1 MTKGGTRNRNGAAPD
16 PKSAR
21 SARQG
26 LSFDQLPA
34 EGYDGEAPEFPLP
47 PAVVM
52 SEHFEHRKK
61 VTEVDEGET
70 TGRNEREQE
79 LWEWA
84 WTTPQAAAWAREPWR
99 WQAVAMWVRI
109 SALCEAP
116 EAQAADKSS
125 LHRFADQI
133 GLTPA
138 GLRENGWEIVRDQ
151 VQEKRAEKDAESG
164 PASDGKM
171 SARERRLKAVADAQ

>member
-1 MTKGGTRNRNGAAPD
+1 MTKGGARNRNGAAPD

-21 SARQG
+21 SARRE

-34 EGYDGEAPEFPLP
+34 EGYAGEAPEFPLP

-52 SEHFEHRKK
+52 HEYFEERKK
-61 VTEVDEGET
+61 VTEVDSGAST
-70 TGRNEREQE
+70 TRQEREQE

-84 WTTPQAAAWAREPWR
+84 WSTPQAAAWAREPWR
-99 WQAVAMWVRI
+99 WQSVAMWVRI
-109 SALCEAP
+109 SALCESP
-116 EAQAADKSS
+116 EAQAADKGS

-138 GLRENGWEIVRDQ
+138 GLKENGWEIVRDQ
-151 VQEKRAEKDAESG
+151 LQEKRAEAEV
-164 PASDGKM
+164 PVSDGKL